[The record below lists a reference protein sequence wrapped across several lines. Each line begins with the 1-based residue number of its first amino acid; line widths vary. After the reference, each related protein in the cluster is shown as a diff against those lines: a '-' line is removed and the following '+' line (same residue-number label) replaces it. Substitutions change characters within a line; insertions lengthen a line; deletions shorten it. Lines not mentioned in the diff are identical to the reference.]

1 VLSGCLGEW
10 LLNQFTT
17 QKLPKVD
24 GGAFRGD
31 RVGGGR
37 EPCDCSLKVILCS
50 LGSLEQQGGHRQEGG
65 PGEGGAAGPREGA
78 VCRPGA
84 STGTTGDGE
93 EKEAK
98 KKRKNENQ
106 KGTRELGGGGT
117 GGTRGKPS
125 VRQGSTSP
133 DLRFFARWEKKD
145 RSLRYFRFTIFF

>member
-1 VLSGCLGEW
+1 MLSGCLGEW

-31 RVGGGR
+31 RAGGGR

-65 PGEGGAAGPREGA
+65 PGEGGAGPREGA

-93 EKEAK
+93 EKEAE
-98 KKRKNENQ
+98 KKRKNESQ

-117 GGTRGKPS
+117 GGTRG
-125 VRQGSTSP
+125 T
-133 DLRFFARWEKKD
+133 
-145 RSLRYFRFTIFF
+145 